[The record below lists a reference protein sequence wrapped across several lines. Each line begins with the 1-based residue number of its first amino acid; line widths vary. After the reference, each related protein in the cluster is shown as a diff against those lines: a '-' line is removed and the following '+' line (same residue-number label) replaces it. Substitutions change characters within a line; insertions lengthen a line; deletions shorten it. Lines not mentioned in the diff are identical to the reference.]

1 MNEHDE
7 DDEPTCY
14 SCGGPLST
22 QPHWTYWQC
31 DDCGQRHYPEP
42 EEP

>member
-1 MNEHDE
+1 MNDHDE
-7 DDEPTCY
+7 DDEPTCE

-22 QPHWTYWQC
+22 KPHWRYWQC